1 MADSLP
7 MASMS
12 MKDDFQLV
20 ACVHPVQGQAN
31 EVTCHVQLRPPE
43 ATERT
48 PLDVVCVVDTS
59 GSMCVNASLQGAD
72 GAELEN
78 DNLEILDLAKH
89 SLATVIESLQPG
101 DRLALVSVRAAPGR
115 LSALGVFLCK
125 SVLYGAFVWAR
136 RALNR
141 QKRRF
146 PARADPMSQVE
157 ALRSLLA
164 GAGLGALAPLL
175 ARATSRQLNFT

>member
-1 MADSLP
+1 
-7 MASMS
+7 

-72 GAELEN
+72 GGELEN
-78 DNLEILDLAKH
+78 DNLE
-89 SLATVIESLQPG
+89 
-101 DRLALVSVRAAPGR
+101 VRAAPRDHNRHVGSMR
-115 LSALGVFLCK
+115 R
-125 SVLYGAFVWAR
+125 GAEQ
-136 RALNR
+136 RA
-141 QKRRF
+141 
-146 PARADPMSQVE
+146 PAS
-157 ALRSLLA
+157 RSWTWRSTRWR
-164 GAGLGALAPLL
+164 P
-175 ARATSRQLNFT
+175 